1 MKRDELTRFVAK
13 HPRLFVLTGAGCST
27 ASGLGDYRDQQGK
40 WKRKQ
45 PITGQTFIQNSDAR
59 KRYWARSS
67 VGWPS
72 FAAAKPSEAHFAIA
86 RLQTLDHA
94 QTLITQN
101 VDELHQKA
109 GHKNVVDLHGVLST
123 VSCIDC
129 RNQIPPSVIVQ
140 DAMQA
145 LAQADALLIAGSSLM
160 VYSGFRFCRKAQAL
174 GIPIAIVNNGQTRA
188 DSLATLKS
196 EGDCGQLLSQLADDM
211 VK

>member
-1 MKRDELTRFVAK
+1 VPD
-13 HPRLFVLTGAGCST
+13 CSLCG
-27 ASGLGDYRDQQGK
+27 GLL
-40 WKRKQ
+40 
-45 PITGQTFIQNSDAR
+45 
-59 KRYWARSS
+59 
-67 VGWPS
+67 
-72 FAAAKPSEAHFAIA
+72 KPDVVFFGE
-86 RLQTLDHA
+86 
-94 QTLITQN
+94 N
-101 VDELHQKA
+101 V
-109 GHKNVVDLHGVLST
+109 
-123 VSCIDC
+123 
-129 RNQIPPSVIVQ
+129 PSVIVQ

>member
-109 GHKNVVDLHGVLST
+109 GHKNVVDP
-123 VSCIDC
+123 D
-129 RNQIPPSVIVQ
+129 
-140 DAMQA
+140 
-145 LAQADALLIAGSSLM
+145 SS
-160 VYSGFRFCRKAQAL
+160 
-174 GIPIAIVNNGQTRA
+174 I
-188 DSLATLKS
+188 SLPEPATAR
-196 EGDCGQLLSQLADDM
+196 QQLAEST
-211 VK
+211 